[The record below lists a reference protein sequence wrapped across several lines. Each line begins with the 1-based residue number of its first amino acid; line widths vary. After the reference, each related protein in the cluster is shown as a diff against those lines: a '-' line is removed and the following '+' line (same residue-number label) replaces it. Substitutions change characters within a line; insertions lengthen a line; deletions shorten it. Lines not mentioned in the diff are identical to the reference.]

1 MGGAR
6 GGLTQDR
13 KSQYGPTIATWCAFR
28 LARAGSF
35 TRARRVRTTGSTC
48 WTFLAS
54 ALTSTEP
61 RSAASQARGQA
72 AGLRPSPNIR
82 RELAR
87 YGVDSPPRTRPS
99 SLTVSSVKCP
109 CPGRSCRTWS
119 GRCATCETPPDGS
132 LRARRSASSPL
143 SDLDVSVEEFISGL
157 DLGPAS
163 IDLFYAL
170 VAWYSGADPQFDLRV
185 RGDRTDRRVRAQPP
199 GLLQARL
206 EVRLDH
212 KVVQV
217 EQADGAVTVRSE
229 NGQVVRALSCVMA
242 VPTNVLRY
250 VDFKPGLDP
259 GSRSC
264 LPPTISV
271 APTRGRISCGTS
283 LVDRSPWEPAGIHS
297 IILGYECEDGTCV
310 MVAFGDEKSL
320 SDPLNREE
328 AESALREYFPEAES
342 VPSNAH
348 DWCADLL
355 FRGGYRVDPRRST
368 RVRARHEPA
377 GGPCGVR
384 RHRCRRLGVAELD
397 RRRHQQ
403 RGTAADKVKRDPAA
417 LIAARA
423 SG

>member
-1 MGGAR
+1 VDWTSGRRASTCSTRSLPGTAARIPNLISVFGAIAQTAGFGHSPLGFYSALNERFVGGA
-6 GGLTQDR
+6 
-13 KSQYGPTIATWCAFR
+13 
-28 LARAGSF
+28 
-35 TRARRVRTTGSTC
+35 
-48 WTFLAS
+48 
-54 ALTSTEP
+54 
-61 RSAASQARGQA
+61 
-72 AGLRPSPNIR
+72 
-82 RELAR
+82 
-87 YGVDSPPRTRPS
+87 
-99 SLTVSSVKCP
+99 
-109 CPGRSCRTWS
+109 
-119 GRCATCETPPDGS
+119 
-132 LRARRSASSPL
+132 
-143 SDLDVSVEEFISGL
+143 
-157 DLGPAS
+157 
-163 IDLFYAL
+163 
-170 VAWYSGADPQFDLRV
+170 
-185 RGDRTDRRVRAQPP
+185 GDRLDAMID
-199 GLLQARL
+199 QARL